1 MKRLHPHFFAVCTTL
16 CVAVPAPVIA
26 QDKLDYEDRLLEQA
40 ALVLAGNWQTAESG
54 LSSLLADFPISRV
67 GHLLR
72 ADLLA
77 ALAGANHR
85 PANISSAAAKHKT
98 AALLEQL
105 RVRWQHRQQY
115 AANQGARFPARLLVA
130 ANSTPVVVYLDL
142 PASRLYVF
150 GNQDGQLRQL
160 ANFYATIGRKGFGKE
175 REGDLKTPVG
185 VYRITSYI
193 PGRRLD
199 ARYGPGALTT
209 DYPNALDQT
218 LSRTGSGIWLHGTEP
233 GWVNRAPRASEGC
246 VTLSDIDF
254 NRLYQLTGGVG
265 THVPVIID
273 DKPEWILPNELL
285 DRRRTARNIVQNW
298 HHSWLQGDIKALAR
312 YYNTSTPIPQNIPS
326 STQATW
332 LGDRTEIFGYP
343 GQGETLLA
351 RIVMD
356 QSAGTSLEL
365 EQYWQKTAT
374 GRWQIVAERQ
384 SLTRDQRQI
393 AASTTLADPQPD
405 SGT

>member
-1 MKRLHPHFFAVCTTL
+1 MKRLHRHFFAVCWTL
-16 CVAVPAPVIA
+16 CVAVPAPVVA
-26 QDKLDYEDRLLEQA
+26 QDRSDYEGRLLEQTA
-40 ALVLAGNWQTAESG
+40 QVLAGNWQTAESG
-54 LSSLLADFPISRV
+54 LSSLLAEFPTSRV

-77 ALAGANHR
+77 ALAGPNHR
-85 PANISSAAAKHKT
+85 PASISSAAATNKT

-115 AANQGARFPARLLVA
+115 AANQDARFPARLLVT

-160 ANFYATIGRKGFGKE
+160 ADFYATIGSKGFGKE

-265 THVPVIID
+265 TYVPVIID
-273 DKPEWILPNELL
+273 DKPEWLLPNELL
-285 DRRRTARNIVQNW
+285 DRRRTARSIVQNW
-298 HHSWLQGDIKALAR
+298 HHSWLQGDTKALAH
-312 YYNTSTPIPQNIPS
+312 YYSTSTSTPQSIPS
-326 STQATW
+326 STQAIW

-343 GQGETLLA
+343 GQEETLLA

-356 QSAGTSLEL
+356 QSAGASLEL
-365 EQYWQKTAT
+365 EQYWRRSTT
-374 GRWQIVAERQ
+374 GHWQIVAERQ
-384 SLTRDQRQI
+384 SLTRDQRQV
-393 AASTTLADPQPD
+393 AAGITLAKPQPD
-405 SGT
+405 PGA